1 MAFAR
6 LIPND
11 IDVPFLDHRRAALIA
26 SVLAF
31 ALSCVFL
38 IAPGLNLGI
47 DFRGGVLIDIE
58 TPQEPDIERIRTA
71 VNGLG
76 LGGDV
81 QVQRAVDR
89 LRPNAV
95 LIRVE
100 AQEGEGAEAEAAQQ
114 RARDAVLR
122 ALSGLYPSLDESTAS
137 VEVVGPKVSGELVRA
152 GAIAMALALLLML
165 LYIWGRFERRFSMG
179 AIVALVHDVVITLG
193 VFAIA
198 GLEFNLSIIAALLT
212 IVGYSMN
219 DTVVLYDRV
228 REEMRRF
235 KKKDVAE
242 IINLAINKTLSRTLM
257 TSLTTL
263 LALIAL
269 FVIGGQ
275 VLRGFSFAMI
285 LGVVIG
291 TYSSI
296 FVAAPILLLTGVS
309 QTTLDDPAADAEPA

>member
-1 MAFAR
+1 MAFTR

-11 IDVPFLDHRRAALIA
+11 INVPFLDHRRAALIA
-26 SVLAF
+26 SALAF
-31 ALSCVFL
+31 ALACVFFVT
-38 IAPGLNLGI
+38 PGLNLGI

-58 TPQEPDIERIRTA
+58 TPEEPDVERIRTA

-100 AQEGEGAEAEAAQQ
+100 AQEGEGAEAETAQQ

-122 ALSGLYPSLDESTAS
+122 ALSGLYPTLDESTAS

-152 GAIAMALALLLML
+152 GAIAMVLALLLML
-165 LYIWGRFERRFSMG
+165 TYIWVRFERRFSIG

-193 VFAIA
+193 VFAFA
-198 GLEFNLSIIAALLT
+198 RLEFNLSIIAALLT

-235 KKKDVAE
+235 KKKDVAD

-296 FVAAPILLLTGVS
+296 FVAAPILLLTGVT
-309 QTTLDDPAADAEPA
+309 QGALDDQAIDAEPA